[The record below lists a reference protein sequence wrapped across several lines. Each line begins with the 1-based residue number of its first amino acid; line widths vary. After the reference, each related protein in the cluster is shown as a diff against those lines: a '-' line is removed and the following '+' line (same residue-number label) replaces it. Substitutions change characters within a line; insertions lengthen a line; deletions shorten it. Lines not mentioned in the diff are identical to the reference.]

1 MDARL
6 KIEGWAKAVQ
16 EERRERDEAWCEP
29 FDEIAGLIVR
39 HASLLDIV
47 RLERAGNPFATPYAP
62 TRDDTK
68 GTVHAFAIQFA
79 AYLSAGYIEGGKIK
93 RRLILRR
100 IQKIDAGKL
109 IRGAAEYSQRTFSD
123 SIGSGGGGKRL
134 AESHWSA
141 IADYVHLISG
151 EYGYSREEVVTAPY
165 RIVLQQVRQIL
176 RKHDP
181 KFPLV
186 SKSDHIVGEYL
197 ENKNRKCRSVS

>member
-6 KIEGWAKAVQ
+6 KIEGWAEAVR

-47 RLERAGNPFATPYAP
+47 RLERAGNPFATPHAP
-62 TRDDTK
+62 THDDTQ
-68 GTVHAFAIQFA
+68 GTAHAFAMQFA
-79 AYLSAGYIEGGKIK
+79 AYLSAGYIEGGRIK
-93 RRLILRR
+93 RWLIRRR
-100 IQKIDAGKL
+100 IRKIDTAKL
-109 IRGAAEYSQRTFSD
+109 IRGAAEYSKRTFSD
-123 SIGSGGGGKRL
+123 SIGSSGGGKKL
-134 AESHWSA
+134 SDSHWSA

-151 EYGYSREEVVTAPY
+151 EYGYNREEVVNAPY

-181 KFPLV
+181 KFPLA

-197 ENKNRKCRSVS
+197 EKKNSKCRSTS